1 MKNVLYVSAGAGSG
15 KTFYLTDL
23 LSNKLK
29 GSINPSEVIL
39 TTFTELAAAEFKEKS
54 REALLAVPSLQNKA
68 IELDSGAIGTVH
80 SIALGFVKKYW
91 YLLGIS
97 PQVNVMSDADK
108 AFYINQSLASM
119 VTEEDLASFNN
130 YCKTFD
136 LRDDGNTQDLDFW
149 IGYLEEMVNTIV
161 NYNVT
166 DANLI
171 VSENKAKALVWEIF
185 CNPSIVDKDKIK
197 DIFKEIK
204 SACEGAK
211 TQEAQRQLETL
222 NTIYDYTSYATVIK
236 LLGIKVPGGKKGIAT
251 ITNNL
256 GYDYIQLLQ
265 KYQESTYYCDIICDC
280 ISRIFDIAKKWK
292 GAFKKYKQQNA
303 IIDYN
308 DMEQLL
314 LELFE
319 NPAFCDEIKNQYK
332 VVMVDE
338 FQDSNPTQ
346 LHIFK
351 TLSKFVSE
359 SVWVGDP
366 KQAIYGFR
374 GADTDLVQS
383 VAKKIYSGSDS
394 TLTHQELK
402 ESWRS
407 RPELVNLA
415 TNIFLRSF
423 NGILP
428 PEQIELTPH
437 WPENPKLS
445 YPLLHWHS
453 DKNKELSCKQIA
465 NEVKNLID
473 SKINV
478 GVKNK
483 NPKVRTIEPK
493 DIAILARTNADCKGF
508 INALRELEV
517 PVSSPES
524 DILQRTEIQLVC
536 SILNYVI
543 YPRNRFTIADLR
555 RLLNND
561 KVEDIIS
568 DNLRS
573 KKEKVSAEDKK
584 KEDELE
590 LPAEFEL
597 PECLKPVADVAER
610 VKDQPISEMVASII
624 AELNLVDFV
633 RRWGEENTRVQNL
646 YTLQNLAKQYDEHCL
661 QMCLGASVGGFLQYL
676 KTINYEVGVDNQ
688 SNTVKVLTYHKS
700 KGLEWPVVI
709 LTGLEKNELEEQDLF
724 KRRFMSVMAYPSD
737 FDKEEQSLQREYLIH
752 FFPRINSTRKNNIAP
767 TIADK
772 IKKEPIYNYIE
783 NRVSGE
789 ERRLLYVGVTRARD
803 YLVSTSYTSREKLVP
818 LQWLKNAGISDG
830 NIEMNVGDDYVDVW
844 NDKSYLA
851 KLVKLTDPLKVS
863 VTPMYTPKL
872 FEEHKQNNYARKILL
887 PSNLSIDCSSVPK
900 PEVIFRINERIK
912 LNVAKD
918 DDFASI
924 GTCIHNA
931 LASFTIEQTEN
942 NQKKAEKTVSN
953 FAYAKQIPIPDQ
965 IVTAFD
971 KLIGFI
977 TDKYGAITHIQ
988 QELPFY
994 QKLENGQI
1002 VNGEMDLVCET
1013 KNGVVLVDYKSFPG
1027 KVEDF
1032 MTEGGEHY
1040 VGNYAPQITAY
1051 RNALNGA
1058 GEKVIAALIYYVVQG
1073 CVVELI

>member
-15 KTFYLTDL
+15 KTFYLTNL
-23 LSNKLK
+23 LSEKLK
-29 GSINPSEVIL
+29 GTINPSEVIL
-39 TTFTELAAAEFKEKS
+39 TTFTELAAAEFKEKA
-54 REALLAVPSLQNKA
+54 REALLNANPPDKA
-68 IELDSGAIGTVH
+68 IELESGAIGTVH
-80 SIALGFVKKYW
+80 SIALGFVRKYW

-97 PQVNVMSDADK
+97 PQVNIMSDADK
-108 AFYINQSLASM
+108 NFYINQSLASM
-119 VTEEDLASFNN
+119 VTDEDLASFNN

-136 LRDDGNTQDLDFW
+136 LKDDDNKPDLDFW
-149 IGYLEEMVNTIV
+149 VGYLEEMVNTID

-166 DANLI
+166 DDNLDKSKCESIAVANRIFDNLAKPDKTKIEAI
-171 VSENKAKALVWEIF
+171 V
-185 CNPSIVDKDKIK
+185 
-197 DIFKEIK
+197 KEIK
-204 SACEGAK
+204 GVCNASTAAGAK
-211 TQEAQRQLETL
+211 TLLETL
-222 NTIYDYTSYATVIK
+222 NMISNYTSYATVIK
-236 LLGIKVPGGKKGIAT
+236 LLGINVPGGKKGIET
-251 ITNNL
+251 VNNNL

-265 KYQESTYYCDIICDC
+265 KYQESTYYCGIICDC
-280 ISRIFDIAKKWK
+280 INRIFEIAKKWK
-292 GAFKKYKQQNA
+292 SDFKKYKQQNA

-308 DMEQLL
+308 DMEQLFLKL
-314 LELFE
+314 LNDATFRK
-319 NPAFCDEIKNQYK
+319 EIEDRYK

-346 LHIFK
+346 LRIFNE
-351 TLSKFVSE
+351 LSELVKE
-359 SVWVGDP
+359 SIWVGDP

-383 VAKKIYSGSDS
+383 VAKKIYADIDK
-394 TLTHQELK
+394 TLTHKELK

-423 NGILP
+423 EGILP
-428 PEQIELTPH
+428 PEQIKLKPH
-437 WPENPKLS
+437 WPENTELS

-453 DKNKELSCKQIA
+453 GKNKELSCKQIA
-465 NEVKNLID
+465 NGVKNLID
-473 SKINV
+473 AKINV

-483 NPKVRTIEPK
+483 NPEVRTIEPK
-493 DIAILARTNADCKGF
+493 DIAILARTNEDCKGF
-508 INALRELEV
+508 INALRELEI

-543 YPRNRFTIADLR
+543 YSRNRFTLADLR
-555 RLLNND
+555 RLYNND
-561 KVEDIIS
+561 SVEDIIS

-573 KKEKVSAEDKK
+573 KKEDVSAEDKK
-584 KEDELE
+584 KEDELKLHDE
-590 LPAEFEL
+590 LEL
-597 PECLKPVADVAER
+597 PEWLKPVADVAER

-676 KTINYEVGVDNQ
+676 KIINYEVGVDNQ

-709 LTGLEKNELEEQDLF
+709 LTGLDKNELDEQGLF

-737 FDKEEQSLQREYLIH
+737 FDNEEQSWLRDYLIH
-752 FFPRINSTRKNNIAP
+752 FFPRINSTRKNNIGS
-767 TIADK
+767 TIAEK
-772 IKKEPIYNYIE
+772 IKNEPIYKYIV

-803 YLVSTSYTSREKLVP
+803 YLVSTSYSFREKLVP
-818 LQWLKNAGISDG
+818 LQWLVNTGISNDG
-830 NIEMNVGDDYVDVW
+830 KIDINESDVDVW
-844 NDKSYLA
+844 KDSS
-851 KLVKLTDPLKVS
+851 VPQSVILTDPIITTG
-863 VTPMYTPKL
+863 TPMYTPKL
-872 FEEHKQNNYARKILL
+872 FEEHKQNNYPRKILS
-887 PSNLSIDCSSVPK
+887 PSNLSIDCANAK
-900 PEVIFRINERIK
+900 PEIIFKTNERIK
-912 LNVAKD
+912 LDGVKE

-931 LASFTIEQTEN
+931 LASFTIGHTEN
-942 NQKKAEKTVSN
+942 NQKKSEKTVSN
-953 FAYAKQIPIPDQ
+953 FAYAQQIPSPNQ
-965 IVTAFD
+965 IADAFD
-971 KLIGFI
+971 KLIDFI
-977 TDKYGAITHIQ
+977 TKEYGAITHFR

-1013 KNGVVLVDYKSFPG
+1013 EKGIVLVDYKSFPG
-1027 KVEDF
+1027 KEEDF
-1032 MTEGGEHY
+1032 MKEGGEHY
-1040 VGNYAPQITAY
+1040 VGNYAPQLAAY
-1051 RNALNGA
+1051 QNALSKDG
-1058 GEKVIAALIYYVVQG
+1058 KTVIAALIYYVVQG
-1073 CVVELI
+1073 CVVKLF